1 MSEEA
6 QHYRQLLKPFDY
18 FDPDDSGCACF
29 EVSEKVASTQLVIH
43 SVDNGMSSLNLNFE
57 SYLEIA
63 LKIKRNIWIAIS
75 AC

>member
-29 EVSEKVASTQLVIH
+29 EVSEKVAGTQLVIH
-43 SVDNGMSSLNLNFE
+43 SVDNGMNSLNLNF
-57 SYLEIA
+57 
-63 LKIKRNIWIAIS
+63 
-75 AC
+75 